1 MSSFR
6 PGRLV
11 GISVG
16 TVVILSLGI
25 YGPATLLGP
34 LPRVTATT
42 VIPASTTA
50 APTPPVLSANGASA
64 IAVLA
69 ATTSDASGT
78 ISTGTASTST
88 ATTST
93 ATTSTAIPEPL
104 AVAGTTQALPMASIA
119 KVVTA
124 LVVLDEK
131 PIVTGESGPVVTLT
145 AADFQSYLDYDK
157 AGARSVTVFADEQW
171 TELELLQGLL
181 LGSSNNHADSL
192 ARWAFG
198 SVDAYVVAANAW
210 LAHNGLA
217 DTAVV
222 DATGLHDASAGT
234 ATDLARLAG
243 LAAIDPIISAMLESP
258 ASALA
263 NRRGVQNTTSYLPEE
278 GITGIS
284 RSYTDAAGVCFLFT
298 AEISDGASSFTFS
311 GAYIGE
317 PSYDALTAD
326 LTALMASARTGVG
339 PLPVLAAGDAYATF
353 ESAWGDD
360 ASAVV
365 GVSRTRYA
373 WQAASPEAA
382 TVTLKDFTTARTGAN
397 IGQVQL
403 SVAGEKLSAAL
414 KLDQAINDPG
424 VGWRLLHPVMMIS
437 ALLDQ

>member
-1 MSSFR
+1 MRSFR
-6 PGRLV
+6 PGRFV
-11 GISVG
+11 GILVG
-16 TVVILSLGI
+16 TVVILGLGV

-34 LPRVTATT
+34 LPSVTATT
-42 VIPASTTA
+42 VIPASTAT

-69 ATTSDASGT
+69 ATTSAASGT
-78 ISTGTASTST
+78 TSTSTDSTST
-88 ATTST
+88 AV
-93 ATTSTAIPEPL
+93 PEPI
-104 AVAGTTQALPMASIA
+104 AVAGTAEALPMASIA

-131 PIVTGESGPVVTLT
+131 PIVAGESGPVVTLT

-171 TELELLQGLL
+171 TELEMLQGLL
-181 LGSSNNHADSL
+181 LGSSNNHADSV

-210 LAHNGLA
+210 LGRNGLTG
-217 DTAVV
+217 TAVV

-243 LAAIDPIISAMLESP
+243 LAASDPIVSAMLESP

-284 RSYTDAAGVCFLFT
+284 RSYTDAGGVCFLFT

-326 LTALMASARTGVG
+326 LTALMASARAGVG

-382 TVTLKDFTTARTGAN
+382 TVTLEDFATARTGAN
-397 IGQVQL
+397 IGQVRL
-403 SVAGEKLSAAL
+403 TVAGEKLSAAL

-424 VGWRLLHPVMMIS
+424 PGWRLLHPVAMIS
-437 ALLDQ
+437 AFLDQ

>member
-11 GISVG
+11 GILVG
-16 TVVILSLGI
+16 TVVILGFGV

-34 LPRVTATT
+34 LPPVTAFT
-42 VIPASTTA
+42 VTPAATA
-50 APTPPVLSANGASA
+50 TAPTPPVLPANGASA
-64 IAVLA
+64 ITVLA

-78 ISTGTASTST
+78 TST
-88 ATTST
+88 RAEGSQPS
-93 ATTSTAIPEPL
+93 API
-104 AVAGTTQALPMASIA
+104 AVAGTAEALPLASIA

-124 LVVLDEK
+124 LVVLDAK
-131 PIVTGESGPVVTLT
+131 PIVAGESGPIVTLT

-157 AGARSVTVFADEQW
+157 AGARSVAVFADEQW
-171 TELELLQGLL
+171 AELELLQALL
-181 LGSSNNHADSL
+181 LGSSNNHADTV

-210 LAHNGLA
+210 LSDNGL
-217 DTAVV
+217 TGTSVV

-234 ATDLARLAG
+234 ATDLAHLAG
-243 LAAIDPIISAMLESP
+243 LAATDPIVSSMLASP
-258 ASALA
+258 ATALA

-278 GITGIS
+278 GITGVS

-298 AEISDGASSFTFS
+298 ATVSDGASSFTFS
-311 GAYIGE
+311 GAFIGE
-317 PSYDALTAD
+317 PTYDALTAD
-326 LTALMASARTGVG
+326 LTALMASARAGVG

-353 ESAWGDD
+353 ESAWGDE

-373 WQAASPEAA
+373 WQATTPEAA
-382 TVTLKDFTTARTGAN
+382 TVELKDFATARTGAN
-397 IGQVQL
+397 VGQVRL
-403 SVAGEKLSAAL
+403 TVAGEKLSAAL
-414 KLDQAINDPG
+414 KLDQGIADPG
-424 VGWRLLHPVMMIS
+424 PGWRLLHPIVMIT

>member
-11 GISVG
+11 GILVG
-16 TVVILSLGI
+16 TVVILAVGV

-34 LPRVTATT
+34 LPAVTATKI
-42 VIPASTTA
+42 IPGGSVT
-50 APTPPVLSANGASA
+50 APTPPTLSANGASA

-78 ISTGTASTST
+78 TSTGADSTGTAV
-88 ATTST
+88 
-93 ATTSTAIPEPL
+93 PL
-104 AVAGTTQALPMASIA
+104 PIAVAGRDEALPMASIA

-124 LVVLDEK
+124 LVVLDAK
-131 PIVTGESGPVVTLT
+131 PIVAGESGPTVTLT

-171 TELELLQGLL
+171 TELELLQALL
-181 LGSSNNHADSL
+181 LGSSNNHADSV

-210 LAHNGLA
+210 LAENGLTG
-217 DTAVV
+217 TAVV

-234 ATDLARLAG
+234 ATDLAHLAG
-243 LAAIDPIISAMLESP
+243 LAATDPVVSQMLASP

-263 NRRGVQNTTSYLPEE
+263 NRRGVENTTSYLPEE

-298 AEISDGASSFTFS
+298 AEVSDGASSFTFS

-317 PSYDALTAD
+317 PTYDALTAD
-326 LTALMASARTGVG
+326 LTALMASARAGVG

-353 ESAWGDD
+353 ESAWGDE

-373 WQAASPEAA
+373 WQAATPEAA
-382 TVTLKDFTTARTGAN
+382 TVTLKDFSTARTGAN
-397 IGQVQL
+397 VGQVRL
-403 SVAGEKLSAAL
+403 TVAGEKLSAAL
-414 KLDQAINDPG
+414 KLSEGIADPG
-424 VGWRLLHPVMMIS
+424 PGWRLLHPIVMIT

>member
-11 GISVG
+11 GILVG
-16 TVVILSLGI
+16 TVVILSFGV

-34 LPRVTATT
+34 LPPVTAFT
-42 VIPASTTA
+42 VTPAATA
-50 APTPPVLSANGASA
+50 TAPTPPVLPANGASA
-64 IAVLA
+64 ITVLA

-78 ISTGTASTST
+78 TST
-88 ATTST
+88 RAEGSQPS
-93 ATTSTAIPEPL
+93 API
-104 AVAGTTQALPMASIA
+104 AVAGTAEALPLASIA

-124 LVVLDEK
+124 LVVLDAK
-131 PIVTGESGPVVTLT
+131 PIVAGESGPIVTLT

-157 AGARSVTVFADEQW
+157 AGARSVAVFADEQW
-171 TELELLQGLL
+171 AELELLQALL
-181 LGSSNNHADSL
+181 LGSSNNHADTV

-210 LAHNGLA
+210 LSDNGL
-217 DTAVV
+217 TGTSVV

-234 ATDLARLAG
+234 ATDLAHLAG
-243 LAAIDPIISAMLESP
+243 LAATDPIVSSMLASP
-258 ASALA
+258 ATALA

-278 GITGIS
+278 GITGVS

-298 AEISDGASSFTFS
+298 ATVSDGASSFTFS
-311 GAYIGE
+311 GAFIGE
-317 PSYDALTAD
+317 PTYDALTAD
-326 LTALMASARTGVG
+326 LTALMASARAGVG

-353 ESAWGDD
+353 ESAWGDE

-373 WQAASPEAA
+373 WQATTPEAA
-382 TVTLKDFTTARTGAN
+382 TVELKDFATARTGAN
-397 IGQVQL
+397 VGQVRL
-403 SVAGEKLSAAL
+403 TVAGEKLSAAL
-414 KLDQAINDPG
+414 KLDQGIADPG
-424 VGWRLLHPVMMIS
+424 PGWRLLHPIVMIT

>member
-6 PGRLV
+6 PGRLL
-11 GISVG
+11 GILVG
-16 TVVILSLGI
+16 TVVILGLGV

-34 LPRVTATT
+34 LPAVTATRVT
-42 VIPASTTA
+42 PAASSTTS
-50 APTPPVLSANGASA
+50 TPPVLSPNGASA

-69 ATTSDASGT
+69 ATTSDSSG
-78 ISTGTASTST
+78 
-88 ATTST
+88 TTST
-93 ATTSTAIPEPL
+93 GADGTTVSEPI
-104 AVAGTTQALPMASIA
+104 AVAGRDQALPMASIA

-124 LVVLDEK
+124 LVVLDAK
-131 PIVTGESGPVVTLT
+131 PIAAGESGPIVTLT

-157 AGARSVTVFADEQW
+157 AGARSVAVFADEQW
-171 TELELLQGLL
+171 TQLELLQALL
-181 LGSSNNHADSL
+181 LGSSNNHADSV

-210 LAHNGLA
+210 LGDNGL
-217 DTAVV
+217 TGSVVV
-222 DATGLHDASAGT
+222 DATGLHDASVGT
-234 ATDLARLAG
+234 ATDLAHLAG
-243 LAAIDPIISAMLESP
+243 LAATDPVVSAMLASP

-263 NRRGVQNTTSYLPEE
+263 NRRGVENTTSYLAEE

-298 AEISDGASSFTFS
+298 AEVSDGASNFTFS

-317 PSYDALTAD
+317 PTYDALTAD
-326 LTALMASARTGVG
+326 LTALMASARAGVG

-353 ESAWGDD
+353 RSAWGDE

-373 WQAASPEAA
+373 WQAATPEAA
-382 TVTLKDFTTARTGAN
+382 TVTLADFATARTGSN
-397 IGQVQL
+397 VGQVRL
-403 SVAGEKLSAAL
+403 TVAGEKLSAAL
-414 KLDQAINDPG
+414 KLDEGIADPG
-424 VGWRLLHPVMMIS
+424 PGWRLLHPIVMIT

>member
-11 GISVG
+11 GILVG
-16 TVVILSLGI
+16 TVVILAVGV

-34 LPRVTATT
+34 LPAVTATKI
-42 VIPASTTA
+42 IPGGSVT
-50 APTPPVLSANGASA
+50 APTPPTLSANGASA

-78 ISTGTASTST
+78 TSTGADSTGTAV
-88 ATTST
+88 
-93 ATTSTAIPEPL
+93 PL
-104 AVAGTTQALPMASIA
+104 PIAVAGRDEALPMASIA

-124 LVVLDEK
+124 LVVLDAK
-131 PIVTGESGPVVTLT
+131 PIVAGESGPTVTLT

-171 TELELLQGLL
+171 TELELLQALL
-181 LGSSNNHADSL
+181 LGSSNNHADSV

-210 LAHNGLA
+210 LSENGLTG
-217 DTAVV
+217 TAVV

-234 ATDLARLAG
+234 ATDLAHLAG
-243 LAAIDPIISAMLESP
+243 LAATDPVVSQMLASP

-263 NRRGVQNTTSYLPEE
+263 NRRGVENTTSYLPEE

-298 AEISDGASSFTFS
+298 AEVSDGASSFTFS

-317 PSYDALTAD
+317 PTYDALTAD
-326 LTALMASARTGVG
+326 LTALMASARAGVG

-353 ESAWGDD
+353 ESAWGDE

-373 WQAASPEAA
+373 WQAATPEAA
-382 TVTLKDFTTARTGAN
+382 TVTLKDFSTARTGAN
-397 IGQVQL
+397 VGQVRL
-403 SVAGEKLSAAL
+403 TVAGEKLSAAL
-414 KLDQAINDPG
+414 KLSEGIADPG
-424 VGWRLLHPVMMIS
+424 PGWRLLHPIVMIT